1 MLNFI
6 KPRRHS
12 STAGQRG
19 WAKYRD
25 SENFKGLAAL
35 NYGVKIAPVPLPEL
49 FPRAAGLYGRTEMM
63 GPRPITR
70 RIFS

>member
-1 MLNFI
+1 MLG
-6 KPRRHS
+6 
-12 STAGQRG
+12 GQRG
-19 WAKYRD
+19 WTKHRD
-25 SENFKGLAAL
+25 SENFKGLAVL